1 MFFKNYVIRSKF
13 IIIFLTSVLLFSGCS
28 SLKGLFGGDGEDLS
42 PDELMY
48 EGMNNMRLGRYQQA
62 SEQFQMIKDRY
73 PYHKY
78 AVEAELK
85 VADALF
91 KANEWTL
98 AFVSYDDF
106 ERLHPR
112 HADIPYVIY
121 QKGMCHFVQIRS
133 FDRDQSFNHDAK
145 EQFERLTSRYPN
157 SEYANRAKARLR
169 DCYSYLA
176 QYEQSVGDFYFKRK
190 HYRAAYGRYKYL
202 LENYP
207 DLGHYNK
214 ALEYMALSREM
225 MEQDNDSD

>member
-1 MFFKNYVIRSKF
+1 MFLKNYGIGARF
-13 IIIFLTSVLLFSGCS
+13 IIFFLTSVLFFSGCS
-28 SLKGLFGGDGEDLS
+28 SLKGLFGVSDEDLS

-91 KANEWTL
+91 KADEWTS
-98 AFVSYDDF
+98 AFMAYDDF

-112 HADIPYVIY
+112 HIDIPYVIY
-121 QKGMCHFVQIRS
+121 QKGMCYFVQIRS
-133 FDRDQSFNHDAK
+133 FDRDQSFNYDAK
-145 EQFERLTSRYPN
+145 EQFERLINRYPN
-157 SEYANRAKARLR
+157 SEYANRARARLR
-169 DCYSYLA
+169 DCFSYLA
-176 QYEQSVGDFYFKRK
+176 QYEQSVGDFYFKQK
-190 HYRAAYGRYKYL
+190 KYRAAYGRYKYL

-207 DLGHYNK
+207 DLGQYNR
-214 ALEYMALSREM
+214 ALEYMALSKEL
-225 MEQDNDSD
+225 MEQTKDLD